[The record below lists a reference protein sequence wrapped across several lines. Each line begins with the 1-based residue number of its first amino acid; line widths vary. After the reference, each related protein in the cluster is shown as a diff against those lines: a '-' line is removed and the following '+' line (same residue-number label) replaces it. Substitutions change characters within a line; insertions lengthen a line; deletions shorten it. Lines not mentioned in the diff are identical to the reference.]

1 MNQDAKHILDAAL
14 RDALPGAAVGQALDQ
29 IAFQPG
35 GRLILV
41 AAGKAAWEMARAA
54 HERLG
59 GRIDAG
65 VVVTKYDYSRG
76 PLGSLEIYEAGH
88 PVPDENSYR
97 ATARALE
104 VVSGLTE
111 ADSVLL
117 LDAVCGAPMVLARA
131 GVNPQHMSLDESG
144 EVLAV
149 AAGESGEVLLLSAR
163 SLALLRRLP
172 MPGIVLDVAL
182 RAGAVYALC
191 LNETLN
197 STLVTIPRAGAR
209 QVLSLSGM
217 PGRIACER
225 GDVICA
231 TEGFLH
237 TVSMDGMRL
246 LDTRR
251 VSGRASIWLTAG
263 ETLLLCDALS
273 ECIFARNGGGQWSL
287 FCEHARDM
295 RFLFGKG

>member
-1 MNQDAKHILDAAL
+1 MAAMEERMIVSGGDEVRVFAPPKREPQEQIRLEGAGALCVSHGTVFCASDWGDTVWRLDA
-14 RDALPGAAVGQALDQ
+14 
-29 IAFQPG
+29 
-35 GRLILV
+35 
-41 AAGKAAWEMARAA
+41 
-54 HERLG
+54 ERLVPTGLFAG
-59 GRIDAG
+59 G
-65 VVVTKYDYSRG
+65 
-76 PLGSLEIYEAGH
+76 
-88 PVPDENSYR
+88 PDMRNMLISPDGER
-97 ATARALE
+97 MMILCA
-104 VVSGLTE
+104 E

-182 RAGAVYALC
+182 RAGTVYALC

-209 QVLSLSGM
+209 QILSLSGM
-217 PGRIACER
+217 PGRITCER
-225 GDVICA
+225 GGVVCA
-231 TEGFLH
+231 TDGFLH

-246 LDTRR
+246 LGTRR

-295 RFLFGKG
+295 RFLFGKE

>member
-1 MNQDAKHILDAAL
+1 MHL
-14 RDALPGAAVGQALDQ
+14 
-29 IAFQPG
+29 AFP
-35 GRLILV
+35 
-41 AAGKAAWEMARAA
+41 
-54 HERLG
+54 H
-59 GRIDAG
+59 
-65 VVVTKYDYSRG
+65 
-76 PLGSLEIYEAGH
+76 
-88 PVPDENSYR
+88 
-97 ATARALE
+97 
-104 VVSGLTE
+104 
-111 ADSVLL
+111 
-117 LDAVCGAPMVLARA
+117 
-131 GVNPQHMSLDESG
+131 
-144 EVLAV
+144 LAV
-149 AAGESGEVLLLSAR
+149 LTAAYA
-163 SLALLRRLP
+163 AKK
-172 MPGIVLDVAL
+172 LDVAL
-182 RAGAVYALC
+182 RAGTVYALC

-209 QVLSLSGM
+209 QILSLSGM
-217 PGRIACER
+217 PGRITCER

-263 ETLLLCDALS
+263 ETLLLCDTLS

>member
-1 MNQDAKHILDAAL
+1 MAAMEKRIIVSGGDEVRVFAPPGRGVLEHIRLEGAGTLCACGEHVFCASNWGDMVWRLDAQKLVPTGLFA
-14 RDALPGAAVGQALDQ
+14 
-29 IAFQPG
+29 G
-35 GRLILV
+35 GPDMRNMLISPD
-41 AAGKAAWEMARAA
+41 G
-54 HERLG
+54 ERLM
-59 GRIDAG
+59 ILCA
-65 VVVTKYDYSRG
+65 
-76 PLGSLEIYEAGH
+76 
-88 PVPDENSYR
+88 
-97 ATARALE
+97 
-104 VVSGLTE
+104 E

-144 EVLAV
+144 EVL
-149 AAGESGEVLLLSAR
+149 LLSAR

-182 RAGAVYALC
+182 RAGTVYALC

-209 QVLSLSGM
+209 QILSLSGM
-217 PGRIACER
+217 PGRITCER

-231 TEGFLH
+231 TEGFLY

-246 LDTRR
+246 LGTRR

>member
-1 MNQDAKHILDAAL
+1 M
-14 RDALPGAAVGQALDQ
+14 
-29 IAFQPG
+29 
-35 GRLILV
+35 
-41 AAGKAAWEMARAA
+41 
-54 HERLG
+54 
-59 GRIDAG
+59 
-65 VVVTKYDYSRG
+65 
-76 PLGSLEIYEAGH
+76 
-88 PVPDENSYR
+88 
-97 ATARALE
+97 
-104 VVSGLTE
+104 
-111 ADSVLL
+111 
-117 LDAVCGAPMVLARA
+117 
-131 GVNPQHMSLDESG
+131 
-144 EVLAV
+144 LAV

-182 RAGAVYALC
+182 RAGTVYALC

-209 QVLSLSGM
+209 QILSLSGM
-217 PGRIACER
+217 PGRITCEH

-246 LDTRR
+246 LGTRR

>member
-1 MNQDAKHILDAAL
+1 MRNM
-14 RDALPGAAVGQALDQ
+14 
-29 IAFQPG
+29 
-35 GRLILV
+35 LISPD
-41 AAGKAAWEMARAA
+41 G
-54 HERLG
+54 ERLM
-59 GRIDAG
+59 ILCA
-65 VVVTKYDYSRG
+65 
-76 PLGSLEIYEAGH
+76 
-88 PVPDENSYR
+88 
-97 ATARALE
+97 
-104 VVSGLTE
+104 E

-182 RAGAVYALC
+182 RAGTVYALC

-209 QVLSLSGM
+209 QILSLSGM

-246 LDTRR
+246 LGTRR

>member
-1 MNQDAKHILDAAL
+1 MTPANIAGLAKLAGAELIAVTDHNAADNLPAVQCCCNAYGLRLLPGVEVNTAEEIHVLCYFKTVDTALEFGRLLYAAL
-14 RDALPGAAVGQALDQ
+14 PEFPYDPAVW
-29 IAFQPG
+29 
-35 GRLILV
+35 GRELV
-41 AAGKAAWEMARAA
+41 M
-54 HERLG
+54 
-59 GRIDAG
+59 
-65 VVVTKYDYSRG
+65 
-76 PLGSLEIYEAGH
+76 
-88 PVPDENSYR
+88 
-97 ATARALE
+97 
-104 VVSGLTE
+104 
-111 ADSVLL
+111 
-117 LDAVCGAPMVLARA
+117 
-131 GVNPQHMSLDESG
+131 DESG

>member
-1 MNQDAKHILDAAL
+1 MESCK
-14 RDALPGAAVGQALDQ
+14 LPDV
-29 IAFQPG
+29 
-35 GRLILV
+35 
-41 AAGKAAWEMARAA
+41 
-54 HERLG
+54 
-59 GRIDAG
+59 
-65 VVVTKYDYSRG
+65 
-76 PLGSLEIYEAGH
+76 PLF
-88 PVPDENSYR
+88 R
-97 ATARALE
+97 
-104 VVSGLTE
+104 GLTE
-111 ADSVLL
+111 TEAAAAI
-117 LDAVCGAPMVLARA
+117 DALRMRRRPFAK
-131 GVNPQHMSLDESG
+131 G
-144 EVLAV
+144 EVLLEAGCTAPPLGVVLAGRVHMEHLDVWGSKTLLGQAGPGDLFAETYACLPEEPLLVSVV
-149 AAGESGEVLLLSAR
+149 AAESGEVLLLSAR

-182 RAGAVYALC
+182 RAGTVYALC

-209 QVLSLSGM
+209 QILSLSGM